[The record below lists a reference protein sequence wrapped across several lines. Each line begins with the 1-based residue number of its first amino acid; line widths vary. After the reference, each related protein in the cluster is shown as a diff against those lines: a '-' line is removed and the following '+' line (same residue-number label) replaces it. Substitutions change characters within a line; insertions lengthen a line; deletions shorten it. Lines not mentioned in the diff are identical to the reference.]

1 MNNFLIKVYF
11 ENYRESLYRDII
23 IPGRMTLDKLA
34 YSLIAIFKAKPGYLY
49 SFAFADRRIVSRVD
63 YKFCK
68 SLDMRYELD
77 SDIPFAALNLHSG
90 DTIKFSYGPSLIYE
104 FKLEILD
111 DNAKSESLNNIKIIS
126 GIGYGMLFNLSTLKQ
141 LLNDKDAIVY
151 IPIIDRKVSR
161 KDCFE
166 IDFDKFTVDTY
177 QKELEEE
184 MPLLEEGYLN
194 LPEKLSAY

>member
-1 MNNFLIKVYF
+1 M
-11 ENYRESLYRDII
+11 
-23 IPGRMTLDKLA
+23 
-34 YSLIAIFKAKPGYLY
+34 
-49 SFAFADRRIVSRVD
+49 
-63 YKFCK
+63 
-68 SLDMRYELD
+68 
-77 SDIPFAALNLHSG
+77 HSG
-90 DTIKFSYGPSLIYE
+90 DTFKFSYGPSLLYE
-104 FKLEILD
+104 FILEILD